1 MKGRAAVKTSQKKK
15 TKQKQEKKKKHKS
28 DRRRVEVQP
37 GEQLHLQP
45 AGPSAGER
53 SSNMPYCCAVTSCGN
68 KIKKGAPVSFHHF
81 PLREPTRLRL
91 WLLALDIDVNTD
103 LDELRK
109 CYVCSDHFVLGDYA
123 SNGLP
128 ENGAVRRYLRPTAV
142 PRIGVSR
149 ETSSKSVQ
157 AVSVVFTLSLLSPS
171 IHPSIHLRYPSRVAF
186 IG

>member
-1 MKGRAAVKTSQKKK
+1 MEGRATQKKKK
-15 TKQKQEKKKKHKS
+15 TKPKQEKKKHKS
-28 DRRRVEVQP
+28 DRLRVEVQQP
-37 GEQLHLQP
+37 GEQLHLQA
-45 AGPSAGER
+45 AGC
-53 SSNMPYCCAVTSCGN
+53 SNMPYCCAVTSCGN

-81 PLREPTRLRL
+81 PVREPTRLRL
-91 WLLALDIDVNTD
+91 WLLALNIDVNTD

-149 ETSSKSVQ
+149 KTSTKSVQ
-157 AVSVVFTLSLLSPS
+157 AVSVAFTLSLLSPS
-171 IHPSIHLRYPSRVAF
+171 THPSIHLRYPSRVAF
-186 IG
+186 I